1 MYTKKDALFEINL
14 QFGIGN
20 FHSVKIST
28 LSDRAFYF
36 NREEILKE
44 LEESSEKTTE
54 KRTQVLYGENGNK
67 IYFKDHNVITKNGN
81 ILRIIDFHK
90 GEFEMQWAVPFYDH
104 VTDNIDFI
112 VWNDAS
118 DKPCDV
124 VVIVNDDRIIKF
136 LNIEKFQW
144 SITTLGHPNKIK
156 NIKVIINDKLK
167 NNIILDKNNIEI
179 FKKTNFVRY
188 E

>member
-1 MYTKKDALFEINL
+1 
-14 QFGIGN
+14 
-20 FHSVKIST
+20 
-28 LSDRAFYF
+28 
-36 NREEILKE
+36 
-44 LEESSEKTTE
+44 
-54 KRTQVLYGENGNK
+54 
-67 IYFKDHNVITKNGN
+67 
-81 ILRIIDFHK
+81 
-90 GEFEMQWAVPFYDH
+90 MQWAVPFYDH

-144 SITTLGHPNKIK
+144 SITTLGHPNEIK